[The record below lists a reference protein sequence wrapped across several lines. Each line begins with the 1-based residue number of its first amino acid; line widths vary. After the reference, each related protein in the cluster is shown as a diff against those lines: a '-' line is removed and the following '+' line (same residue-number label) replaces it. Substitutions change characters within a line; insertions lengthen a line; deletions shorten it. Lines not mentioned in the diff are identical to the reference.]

1 MHGTILGHSV
11 GLSSSWQIYGR
22 LKGRYINNPPFPKLL
37 ADKCPV
43 HTQSRTKMVKK
54 LCERTRGAISED
66 EMGKLLDAGK
76 MKQFCV
82 ELIRAPDPKMSV
94 EFAQA
99 ILHQES

>member
-1 MHGTILGHSV
+1 
-11 GLSSSWQIYGR
+11 
-22 LKGRYINNPPFPKLL
+22 
-37 ADKCPV
+37 
-43 HTQSRTKMVKK
+43 MVKK

-66 EMGKLLDAGK
+66 EMGKLLDARK